1 MASVIKRG
9 PWTIWKD
16 VIFALFVREI
26 RTGFNDKFGISWS
39 VINPVAFIFI
49 LSFVRGRM
57 DGGDSH
63 TIPTFVYMAYGLIL
77 IQSFLQ
83 TLSASAKSIAK
94 AKTLFAF
101 RQVQPISAV
110 IAASLFE
117 LLVKVFVAL
126 GIVLIMYFLGL
137 EIRVDNPLLLMA
149 CFMLLWLFSMSIGLI
164 FGVLELYVKEVKK
177 FRELASRPMF
187 FISGVFFSLQD
198 FPKEYWYLMD
208 WNPIL
213 HAIELSRYAAYTT
226 YGQSGVSVEYLSL
239 ITLSF
244 MFLAM
249 VVYKGF
255 WRQAISR

>member
-1 MASVIKRG
+1 MATVNKRG
-9 PWTIWKD
+9 PWAIWKD

-39 VINPVAFIFI
+39 VIQPVAFIFI
-49 LSFVRGRM
+49 LSFIRGRM

-77 IQSFLQ
+77 VQSFLQ
-83 TLSASAKSIAK
+83 TLSASAQSIAK

-110 IAASLFE
+110 IATSLFE
-117 LLVKVFVAL
+117 LLVKVFVAV

-137 EIRVDNPLLLMA
+137 EIRVDNPLLIMV
-149 CFMLLWLFSMSIGLI
+149 CFVLLWLLSMSIGLM
-164 FGVLELYVKEVKK
+164 FGVVELYVKEVKK
-177 FRELASRPMF
+177 LRDLASRPMF

-198 FPKEYWYLMD
+198 FPREYWYLLD
-208 WNPIL
+208 WNPVL

-226 YGQSGVSVEYLSL
+226 YGQSGVSLEYLSL
-239 ITLSF
+239 TTLCF
-244 MFLAM
+244 TFLAM
-249 VVYKGF
+249 VVYNGF